1 MSKYKYLNVETPF
14 SHNKYQ
20 NFINKDSSLEEIKDY
35 TLNLIESFNKKLLEK
50 EIDISIIK
58 LTKIQFS
65 TKPVRSNASDNQIR
79 FHLGEYHKTITPNF
93 NEYPSMNQD
102 SIIGGVYNCTFQ
114 DEINALIAHEY
125 SHVVARSLFDNV
137 FKSMEDAENF
147 QNKTNLPLII
157 FKYPHFPDY
166 IIKIKPHGFEF
177 QYIYKILRIY
187 TNSLLAKSA
196 TVGKKKLENDKKTI
210 PKT

>member
-1 MSKYKYLNVETPF
+1 MSKYKYLNIEMPF

-35 TLNLIESFNKKLLEK
+35 TLSLIESFNKKLLEK
-50 EIDISIIK
+50 KIDISIIN

-65 TKPVRSNASDNQIR
+65 TRAVRSNASDDKIR
-79 FHLGEYHKTITPNF
+79 FHLGWYLNITPF
-93 NEYPSMNQD
+93 FEEYPSMNKD
-102 SIIGGVYNCTFQ
+102 SIIGGIYNCTFQ
-114 DEINALIAHEY
+114 DKINALIAHEY
-125 SHVVARSLFDNV
+125 SHVVAMCLFDNV

-147 QNKTNLPLII
+147 QKETNLPLII
-157 FKYPHFPDY
+157 FKYPHFPEY

-196 TVGKKKLENDKKTI
+196 TIGKKKLKNDKETILKT
-210 PKT
+210 

>member
-1 MSKYKYLNVETPF
+1 MSKYKYLNIEIPF

-50 EIDISIIK
+50 ELDISIIN

-65 TKPVRSNASDNQIR
+65 TRSARSNASDNKIR
-79 FHLGEYHKTITPNF
+79 FYLGGYLNIASFFE
-93 NEYPSMNQD
+93 EYPSMNED
-102 SIIGGVYNCTFQ
+102 SIIGGIYNCTFQ
-114 DEINALIAHEY
+114 DKINFLIAHEY
-125 SHVVARSLFDNV
+125 SHVVARSLFDKV
-137 FKSMEDAENF
+137 FKSIEDAENF
-147 QNKTNLPLII
+147 QNETNLPLII

-187 TNSLLAKSA
+187 TNSLLPKSA
-196 TVGKKKLENDKKTI
+196 SIGKKKLENDKKTI

>member
-1 MSKYKYLNVETPF
+1 MSKYKYLNIEIPF
-14 SHNKYQ
+14 SRNKYQ

-65 TKPVRSNASDNQIR
+65 TKPVRSNASDNKIC
-79 FHLGEYHKTITPNF
+79 FHLGCHLNITPF
-93 NEYPSMNQD
+93 YEEYPSMNKD
-102 SIIGGVYNCTFQ
+102 SIIGGIYNCTFQ
-114 DEINALIAHEY
+114 DKINALIAHEY
-125 SHVVARSLFDNV
+125 SHVVSMCLFDNV

-147 QNKTNLPLII
+147 QKETNLPLII
-157 FKYPHFPDY
+157 FKYPHFPEY

-187 TNSLLAKSA
+187 TNSLLTKSA
-196 TVGKKKLENDKKTI
+196 TIGKKKLKNDKKTI